1 MFDIGWSELL
11 LIGAVALVVIGPKD
25 LPRALRTL
33 GQFTTKLKRMAA
45 DFQGQ
50 FNEAMREAEL
60 DDIKRSVESVRET
73 TKSFNPLQTV
83 REELRNTIEAKP
95 PVSEEAAVAAD
106 GTLQAPGSAESSVP
120 GSATADNVAPPQPAA
135 DLSLPA
141 VPPAPEPAQVI
152 AAAASSPATPQAA
165 EAAGATAPTAGKAPV
180 RRAAKAAGTKTAAT
194 KTAAPKT
201 ATAEA
206 AVPAG
211 EAAIPAAPGTEP
223 APKAASKPRARK
235 VAADDSAAVTATK
248 RAPRKKL
255 TATPPDGS
263 SGEGSPS

>member
-60 DDIKRSVESVRET
+60 DDIRRSVESVRET

-95 PVSEEAAVAAD
+95 PTAPVSEEAAVTAD
-106 GTLQAPGSAESSVP
+106 GMVQAPGAVESSPPSTASADHVTSTPTPVP
-120 GSATADNVAPPQPAA
+120 

-152 AAAASSPATPQAA
+152 AAAAAATPEAA
-165 EAAGATAPTAGKAPV
+165 EAAGS
-180 RRAAKAAGTKTAAT
+180 KTAAAG
-194 KTAAPKT
+194 KTRVKKAARPAAPVATQT
-201 ATAEA
+201 AGTEA
-206 AVPAG
+206 AAPAG
-211 EAAIPAAPGTEP
+211 EAAIPAVPGIAP
-223 APKAASKPRARK
+223 APKSAPKPRVRK
-235 VAADDSAAVTATK
+235 VAGDDAAAGTTTK

-255 TATPPDGS
+255 AVAPPDGS

>member
-11 LIGAVALVVIGPKD
+11 LVGAVALVVIGPKD

-60 DDIKRSVESVRET
+60 DDIRRSVESVRET

-95 PVSEEAAVAAD
+95 PAAPVSEEAAVTAD
-106 GTLQAPGSAESSVP
+106 GTVEAPGTVQNAVP
-120 GSATADNVAPPQPAA
+120 DAGTADHIASTPQPVA

-141 VPPAPEPAQVI
+141 VPPAPEPAKVI
-152 AAAASSPATPQAA
+152 AAEAPPVAAPPEATATKPARKAPAKRTARGAPDELTALAEVGPATP
-165 EAAGATAPTAGKAPV
+165 
-180 RRAAKAAGTKTAAT
+180 R
-194 KTAAPKT
+194 
-201 ATAEA
+201 
-206 AVPAG
+206 
-211 EAAIPAAPGTEP
+211 
-223 APKAASKPRARK
+223 KPRTRK
-235 VAADDSAAVTATK
+235 VAADDAAAGTTTR
-248 RAPRKKL
+248 RAPRKKV
-255 TATPPDGS
+255 AVAPPDGS
-263 SGEGSPS
+263 SGEGSSS